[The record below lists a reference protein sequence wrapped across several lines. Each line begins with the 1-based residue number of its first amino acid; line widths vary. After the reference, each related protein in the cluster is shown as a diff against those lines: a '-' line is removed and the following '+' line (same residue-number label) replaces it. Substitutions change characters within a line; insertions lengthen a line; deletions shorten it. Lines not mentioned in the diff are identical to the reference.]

1 MSQYWR
7 VSMNKREFT
16 KQLKDY
22 RPDLKITSKE
32 ITYFYNVY
40 KGLIKIGKEEPD
52 RFEEIKKTYRYT
64 YINAL
69 KFRNLLCSQLLI
81 ELTPRQGELYIDVI
95 TLVLSDRHRK

>member
-1 MSQYWR
+1 
-7 VSMNKREFT
+7 MNKREFT